1 VERILD
7 RWQREVAAEG
17 REFVILRVPRE
28 EVVAEPLAK
37 QDSWAPRLHAYCER
51 RNIPLVDPTS
61 RFVPRIAAGEKVYY
75 DHYTALGHR
84 LFADAFVAYWLTR
97 DEQ

>member
-1 VERILD
+1 MEPRIVEKDAIQVVGLSGRFAPFDPRIPAL
-7 RWQREVAAEG
+7 W
-17 REFVILRVPRE
+17 
-28 EVVAEPLAK
+28 
-37 QDSWAPRLHAYCER
+37 
-51 RNIPLVDPTS
+51 S